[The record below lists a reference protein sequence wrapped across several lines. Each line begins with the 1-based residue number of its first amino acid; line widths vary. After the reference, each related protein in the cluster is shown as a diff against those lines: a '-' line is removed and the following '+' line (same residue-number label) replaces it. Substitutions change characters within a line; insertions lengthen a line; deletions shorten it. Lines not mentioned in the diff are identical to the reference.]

1 MTVGSEHRPDKRI
14 SSTLQ
19 KQINKKILKEQT
31 EPQTHTLIVKKNYVH
46 ESHPRGITLTYD
58 NSWKC
63 PNFNIQFWPFKPCN
77 LKTMGAPDF
86 SKNWTIVLNF
96 HAKIINTLIPVC
108 QQTTKKWYVKRSFS
122 TNYIFTT
129 QHDFQTCFDKKNAY
143 LQLMT
148 SIIYRLD
155 IALAAPKKNRLIFLM
170 SAKKGRETTN

>member
-1 MTVGSEHRPDKRI
+1 M
-14 SSTLQ
+14 
-19 KQINKKILKEQT
+19 N
-31 EPQTHTLIVKKNYVH
+31 HTRE
-46 ESHPRGITLTYD
+46 ESHYREWQFMEKPQLQVR
-58 NSWKC
+58 
-63 PNFNIQFWPFKPCN
+63 FWPFKPCN

-108 QQTTKKWYVKRSFS
+108 QQTTKKWYVKRSCS

-148 SIIYRLD
+148 SIIDRLD
-155 IALAAPKKNRLIFLM
+155 IALAAPKKNRFIFLM
-170 SAKKGRETTN
+170 SAEKRSRNDKLAGQHESYNRVRHCFRRADDIVT